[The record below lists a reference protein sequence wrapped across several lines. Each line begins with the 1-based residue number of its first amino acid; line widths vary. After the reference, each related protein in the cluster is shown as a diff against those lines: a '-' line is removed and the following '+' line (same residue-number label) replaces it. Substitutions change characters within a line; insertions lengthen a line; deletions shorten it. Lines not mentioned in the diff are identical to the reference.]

1 MKSALIISSAAELIT
16 EKLPRAGTTRIFT
29 TDEKRLQHVWERDT
43 FDVYIV
49 DSPPGE
55 SAAISLAERDFGQ
68 VVFLADEERF
78 YLVSDRL
85 AEHGIITVPKPL
97 DDRSLLTALRTAEA
111 AGSRYNHILTENQ
124 RLHRELENMKVIN
137 RAKLVLVTRL
147 SMTEPEAHH
156 YIEKQAMDMRVAKR
170 AVAESILK
178 TYEY

>member
-1 MKSALIISSAAELIT
+1 MKSALIISTEANLIID
-16 EKLPRAGTTRIFT
+16 KLPRTGTTRIFT
-29 TDEKRLQHVWERDT
+29 TDEKRLHRAWECET

-55 SAAISLAERDFGQ
+55 STAVSLAERDCGQ
-68 VVFLADEERF
+68 VVFLAEEERF
-78 YLVSDRL
+78 YLASDQL

-97 DDRSLLTALRTAEA
+97 DDRALLTALRTAEV
-111 AGSRYNHILTENQ
+111 AGNRYNRVVRENQ
-124 RLHRELENMKVIN
+124 RLVRELEDMKVIN

-147 SMTEPEAHH
+147 SMTEPEAHR
-156 YIEKQAMDMRVAKR
+156 YIEKQAMDMRSAKR